1 MQSDVAKGSSS
12 SESAM
17 IWPSSRSLV
26 LLRSVSSDVPGRDFS
41 VLRPGRSVGPYEG
54 RPGKCKTNTDRKR
67 GRTPNRHG
75 SGIGLLFEDE
85 IASAS
90 KTMSGDA
97 TKK

>member
-1 MQSDVAKGSSS
+1 MAEFEVAGNT
-12 SESAM
+12 E
-17 IWPSSRSLV
+17 P
-26 LLRSVSSDVPGRDFS
+26 VSSDVPGRDFS

-54 RPGKCKTNTDRKR
+54 GPGKCKTNTDRKR